1 MGIKCLRSV
10 APEGVFLV
18 KFDVAIVGGG
28 HNALVHAGYLAKAG
42 ARVVVLERRPI
53 LGGACVTEEPWPGYR
68 INTYAYVAGLLRPNI
83 AEELELSKFGYSPIL
98 YDPQAF
104 CPFPDGRSLSLW
116 NDTDKTVKEIAKFS
130 KKDAAAYPKYE
141 EFWDNVLD
149 LVEPLML
156 APPVPLADLVSQFPG
171 AEAEE
176 LVRSLF
182 LLSAQDFLDEWFE
195 SDHVKVAFATNAVI
209 GEMAGPRT
217 PGTAYV
223 LAHHN
228 IGVLEGSRKV
238 WGFSKGGMG
247 RITEAMA
254 KSAQHHGAVLRTGV
268 TVKEILVHGGRAV
281 GVELEGGER
290 IEARAVS
297 SSVDA
302 KQTFLHL
309 VPREHLSSDV
319 VREVERIKS
328 RGAALKF
335 NAALSGLPKFTVAPE
350 TPGPHHRGAIELCP
364 SMEYLEKAYDDGK
377 YGRFSEHPFI
387 DCELQSV
394 LDPSMAPPGRHVMTC
409 FVQYAP
415 YELRGTTWDEFKPK
429 AAERILDTY
438 AEYAP
443 NIRDVVEHWQVIS
456 PLDIE
461 RTLGLTGGNIFQ
473 GDITPDQIFSFRP
486 ILGWS
491 GYRTPVTGLYL
502 CGSAAHPGGG
512 VTGAPGHNAAQV
524 VLEDL
529 PTLPA

>member
-1 MGIKCLRSV
+1 MTRY
-10 APEGVFLV
+10 
-18 KFDVAIVGGG
+18 DVAIIGGG
-28 HNALVHAGYLAKAG
+28 HNGLVTAGYLAKAG
-42 ARVVVLERRPI
+42 AKVVVLEQRPI
-53 LGGACVTEEPWPGYR
+53 VGGAAITEETWPGYR
-68 INTYAYVAGLLRPNI
+68 INTFSYVAGLLRPQI
-83 AEELELSKFGYSPIL
+83 VEDLELAKYGYEPIL

-104 CPFPDGRSLSLW
+104 CPFPDGRSLSVW
-116 NDTDKTVKEIAKFS
+116 NDTDKTIKEIEKFS
-130 KKDAAAYPKYE
+130 KKDARAYPKYE
-141 EFWDNVLD
+141 EFWDGVLD
-149 LVEPLML
+149 LVEPLLL

-171 AEAEE
+171 TESEE
-176 LVRSLF
+176 LVRQLF

-195 SDHVKVAFATNAVI
+195 SDEVKISFATNAVI

-228 IGVLEGSRKV
+228 IGTLNGVRKV

-254 KSAQHHGAVLRTGV
+254 ASARHFGATIRTGARVREVVVRDGRATGV
-268 TVKEILVHGGRAV
+268 TLTD
-281 GVELEGGER
+281 GETV
-290 IEARAVS
+290 EARAVAS
-297 SSVDA
+297 NVDA
-302 KQTFLHL
+302 QHTLL
-309 VPREHLSSDV
+309 EMVPRDYVPSEV
-319 VREVERIKS
+319 VREVRRIRS

-335 NAALSGLPKFTVAPE
+335 NAALDGLPKFTAAPK
-350 TPGPHHRGAIELCP
+350 TPGPHHAGAIEICP
-364 SMEYLEKAYDDGK
+364 SMDYLERAFDDGK
-377 YGRFSEHPFI
+377 YGRFSEHPFM

-394 LDPSMAPPGRHVMTC
+394 RDPSMAPKGKHVMTC

-438 AEYAP
+438 AEFAP
-443 NIRDVVEHWQVIS
+443 NIRSIVKEWQIVS

-461 RTLGLTGGNIFQ
+461 RTLGMTGGNIFQ
-473 GDITPDQIFSFRP
+473 GNITPDQIFSFRP

-491 GYRTPVTGLYL
+491 SYRTPLPGLYF

-524 VLEDL
+524 LLEDL
-529 PTLPA
+529 PNLPK